1 MELHDLSEST
11 TSELGWKNAKRLPF
25 ACGQANSSSRT
36 RRNEEE
42 EIKRRRAQPER
53 PSPTGEEDEE
63 EGKGPDHLA
72 GEGEKGRCN
81 RLPRPRHYPV
91 QWKIYLTLSEVAS
104 KLDKYKRMARASFP
118 NDQVVQSPAADQ
130 NDQVVQPPADEIKK
144 ARKRAR
150 RMEYLDRKKRKV
162 EDAERQLEE
171 MKADFAKSEK
181 DHACSIAM
189 LDQAQ
194 EDLELS
200 TGALR
205 PLQHRVEQQDSMI
218 NMLQQVLVSLRFLGD
233 EQLDDEE
240 RESKE
245 TGRLCAGVIVEDTIM
260 AFRYSDFKLC
270 VNKLKLSSESLI

>member
-81 RLPRPRHYPV
+81 RLPRPRLQALPSSMEA
-91 QWKIYLTLSEVAS
+91 LSELVGGDQNDQTVQPSAA
-104 KLDKYKRMARASFP
+104 DQ

-218 NMLQQVLVSLRFLGD
+218 NMLQQTEIVWI
-233 EQLDDEE
+233 
-240 RESKE
+240 ESE
-245 TGRLCAGVIVEDTIM
+245 ITAL
-260 AFRYSDFKLC
+260 SP
-270 VNKLKLSSESLI
+270 LKMHGL